1 MLTEVCI
8 DDDDAA
14 EWNNKDDNDDEDE
27 EPEYD
32 AARQAL
38 DRVSLKLTGKSL
50 AQPLFQYLPDMLQSS
65 QWRERQAALM
75 ALSSAAEG
83 CADVLISE
91 IPKIL
96 DLILPSLQDNHPRV
110 QYACCNAL
118 GQMSTDFADNIQ
130 ITAGSRI
137 LPGLI
142 SMLTN
147 KSVPRVQAHAAAALV
162 NFSEAA
168 SKEIL
173 EPYLDDLLNN
183 LLGLLQS
190 QKRYV
195 QEQVLTTIAI
205 IADAAEKTFVKYYD
219 TLMPLLIEVLKTD
232 MGQESRLLK
241 AKCIECSTLIALAVG
256 KEKFEPHCKELIQ
269 LFGVIQESSQS
280 DDDPVIQY
288 LEQGW
293 GRICRIIGKDFL
305 PYLPA
310 VLPPVLSAAKAT
322 QDISLLEEEEAEEF
336 NNNEEWDVIN
346 LSGKLIAVHT
356 AALDEKVSALDL
368 LRTYAIQ
375 LKGDFYP
382 FVKEIVQDIGLSALD
397 FYLHDGVRA
406 SAALT
411 LAALL
416 KCSVYATGN
425 NSEESLG
432 LWSQISNKFI
442 DVLTNEPVP
451 ELLVAYYTA
460 FVEAISVLGPNCL
473 SPEQLQNLAI
483 AINTNLTDIFEHIK
497 DRDNEDDEYTE
508 EVDDNDND
516 YSDEELLDEINK
528 AISSIF
534 KNTKANFLPAFQ
546 SLIPTIAS
554 FINDENIN
562 VKLCGLCVIC
572 DLLEHA
578 GSEFAYKEMFTD
590 VVAESLVSPEASIR
604 QAAAYS
610 VGVAAQ
616 YGGSNYADYC
626 LACLRPLFEIAVIPE
641 ARSEDNITATENVVT
656 AIAKIC
662 RSYGASVPNL
672 DSIVQEWVTL
682 LPIIQDE
689 EAAPFSYS
697 FLAELIQNQH
707 VAVTSQIPKVVESVL
722 QALAHAAI
730 GGTTAEKVVTAT
742 KQLLGALPQEEAVA
756 LLQKNPAYI
765 DVAQKW
771 YIDMSSYSSTS
782 STILS
787 SSRSQGK
794 RQSLGTIESSVTRLL
809 VSTKHLLES
818 LTRWAKQEADD
829 KYVSDAYVK
838 LGNDFRA
845 ATRAFTNAGVDISD
859 IGDVPHALRIILEAA
874 LSEAPSQENLDRFLP
889 NIRNIIVTLL
899 QTLKSKQLKAKTL
912 SIDKLQRAKQ
922 SEESSRSSSR
932 ANSQSHSHSHS
943 HTSSKQLSNPEAVN
957 DKLSPSQT
965 ATVSR
970 QSSSHNSPKKPYIPQ
985 APPIAPFESEDPGSG
1000 PNLPR
1005 NSPSKKLGVEL
1016 NDALAQLQKGNFLQ
1030 RRASKRF
1037 SAYQYAKLTN
1047 FTPPGNLPKISS
1059 ADYSSS
1065 TPNNSFD
1072 SKDYPPTPTKPPSAE
1087 NNAELVPIFLQIH
1100 DRTKKVNI
1108 KLPVSFAALRLLF
1121 VEKFAYSPRGT
1132 SFPDIYIKD
1141 PQSNVSYELEEHL
1154 LESDVKSGCVLCL
1167 NEEDPQKS
1175 SIRELEDKISSLT
1188 SKFDSLNSN
1197 LLSEVKDAIKT
1208 IEIPTPVVSAPTP
1221 ATTAP
1226 ANTKEPVPEKKS
1238 TKSISQLKAF
1248 E

>member
-1 MLTEVCI
+1 
-8 DDDDAA
+8 
-14 EWNNKDDNDDEDE
+14 
-27 EPEYD
+27 
-32 AARQAL
+32 
-38 DRVSLKLTGKSL
+38 
-50 AQPLFQYLPDMLQSS
+50 
-65 QWRERQAALM
+65 
-75 ALSSAAEG
+75 
-83 CADVLISE
+83 
-91 IPKIL
+91 
-96 DLILPSLQDNHPRV
+96 
-110 QYACCNAL
+110 
-118 GQMSTDFADNIQ
+118 
-130 ITAGSRI
+130 
-137 LPGLI
+137 
-142 SMLTN
+142 
-147 KSVPRVQAHAAAALV
+147 
-162 NFSEAA
+162 
-168 SKEIL
+168 
-173 EPYLDDLLNN
+173 
-183 LLGLLQS
+183 
-190 QKRYV
+190 
-195 QEQVLTTIAI
+195 
-205 IADAAEKTFVKYYD
+205 
-219 TLMPLLIEVLKTD
+219 
-232 MGQESRLLK
+232 
-241 AKCIECSTLIALAVG
+241 
-256 KEKFEPHCKELIQ
+256 
-269 LFGVIQESSQS
+269 
-280 DDDPVIQY
+280 
-288 LEQGW
+288 
-293 GRICRIIGKDFL
+293 
-305 PYLPA
+305 
-310 VLPPVLSAAKAT
+310 
-322 QDISLLEEEEAEEF
+322 
-336 NNNEEWDVIN
+336 
-346 LSGKLIAVHT
+346 
-356 AALDEKVSALDL
+356 
-368 LRTYAIQ
+368 
-375 LKGDFYP
+375 
-382 FVKEIVQDIGLSALD
+382 
-397 FYLHDGVRA
+397 
-406 SAALT
+406 
-411 LAALL
+411 
-416 KCSVYATGN
+416 
-425 NSEESLG
+425 
-432 LWSQISNKFI
+432 
-442 DVLTNEPVP
+442 
-451 ELLVAYYTA
+451 
-460 FVEAISVLGPNCL
+460 
-473 SPEQLQNLAI
+473 
-483 AINTNLTDIFEHIK
+483 
-497 DRDNEDDEYTE
+497 
-508 EVDDNDND
+508 
-516 YSDEELLDEINK
+516 
-528 AISSIF
+528 
-534 KNTKANFLPAFQ
+534 
-546 SLIPTIAS
+546 
-554 FINDENIN
+554 
-562 VKLCGLCVIC
+562 
-572 DLLEHA
+572 
-578 GSEFAYKEMFTD
+578 
-590 VVAESLVSPEASIR
+590 
-604 QAAAYS
+604 
-610 VGVAAQ
+610 
-616 YGGSNYADYC
+616 
-626 LACLRPLFEIAVIPE
+626 
-641 ARSEDNITATENVVT
+641 
-656 AIAKIC
+656 
-662 RSYGASVPNL
+662 
-672 DSIVQEWVTL
+672 
-682 LPIIQDE
+682 
-689 EAAPFSYS
+689 
-697 FLAELIQNQH
+697 
-707 VAVTSQIPKVVESVL
+707 
-722 QALAHAAI
+722 
-730 GGTTAEKVVTAT
+730 
-742 KQLLGALPQEEAVA
+742 
-756 LLQKNPAYI
+756 
-765 DVAQKW
+765 
-771 YIDMSSYSSTS
+771 MSSYSSTS

-932 ANSQSHSHSHS
+932 ANSQSHTHTHS

-1154 LESDVKSGCVLCL
+1154 LETDVKSGCVLCL

-1238 TKSISQLKAF
+1238 TKSISQLRALNDLQHELGVIRQIQSSNKNDLKNSFEEIFEKVKEVENSGLQASESSSRAYMNKSNLKLSEDSDALLTKVDDLQDVMEALRKDVAQRGVRVGEKQLKHTHKEIEHAKDLLKDLFEYISSGKPIWKKIWESELDKVCEEQQFFNLQDDLTQDLQEDIKKIEETFDLIEKCSTEQSKQGAYKRNKVVARLHIPEPGENLHDLKDAVLNEVVTLRPDHASRLEAIAKAEKLREKEREMMQLTKF
-1248 E
+1248 QEELGDFVGDSRLKKSGGIEELERLRKERDNENLKSIFGVF